1 MRKKHEFCVLRSVVR
16 SQKLKVIRI
25 WILRKSPRFGLI
37 FYFLFFT
44 SNFFPLCGTLGA
56 SQTLRPVANQFIGA
70 GWTNN
75 GCSAAWDCVNDVTA
89 DDDAT
94 YLYGGTSSSM
104 AVFKSDSTFAG
115 NIDSI
120 VIYVRAKAE
129 GACTG
134 CLNIGWATYGE
145 GLWNWES
152 SYDTTVTLTTSYV
165 TFHYKPS
172 GAWTYQDINIKRFG
186 VANNDIDDLGDMVTQ
201 QYVVV
206 YYTPAA
212 GNITP
217 GGIVQDGDGR
227 GIAEGGIAR

>member
-1 MRKKHEFCVLRSVVR
+1 M
-16 SQKLKVIRI
+16 
-25 WILRKSPRFGLI
+25 
-37 FYFLFFT
+37 
-44 SNFFPLCGTLGA
+44 
-56 SQTLRPVANQFIGA
+56 RPVANQQIGT

-75 GCSAAWDCVNDVTA
+75 GCSAAWDCINDVTA

-94 YLYGGTSSSM
+94 YLYGGNSGAM
-104 AVFKSDSTFAG
+104 AIFKSDSTFAT

-129 GACTG
+129 GTCTG

-145 GLWNWES
+145 GLWNWEDN
-152 SYDTTVTLTTSYV
+152 YDTTVTLATSYV

-172 GAWTYQDINIKRFG
+172 ESWTYPDINAKRFG
-186 VANNDIDDLGDMVTQ
+186 FGNNDIDDLGDMVTQ

-206 YYTPAA
+206 YYTLAA
-212 GNITP
+212 GKKI
-217 GGIVQDGDGR
+217 GGGLIQDENKT